1 MNNDRFALS
10 DAPPIAAPAGSVPD
24 SFLVMPKSGTLQQDG
39 QRFSYQF
46 SAEEITEIVGRSGY
60 AAEKSVPVDYE
71 HALATSADTEGAE
84 ESEINAA
91 LPGVHPACGYLTL
104 SASDDGIIATV
115 IKWTD
120 QASQLIKQGAYR
132 FFSPCIRG
140 IQTGK
145 PRITSV
151 ALTNVPALD
160 QIQPLTLTAEPKQTE
175 THMDLEQLQQIAGA
189 FGIEDEVALSDAPG
203 LFSTIVG
210 KAKAAHQLEEDH
222 MALSAELKEIRD
234 AEEAAELKDLIAKM
248 PESHREWAADQD
260 TITLSSFL
268 KSVKPAP
275 PMGSAVDR
283 GDNPDV
289 NIDSKELTELR
300 KGFGHKEEV

>member
-1 MNNDRFALS
+1 MNSDRFALS

-24 SFLVMPKSGTLQQDG
+24 SFLVLPTSGTLQQDG
-39 QRFSYQF
+39 MRFSYQF
-46 SAEEITEIVGRSGY
+46 SAEELQEIAARSGY
-60 AAEKSVPVDYE
+60 AAEKSVPVDFE
-71 HALATSADTEGAE
+71 HALATSADTEGSE
-84 ESEINAA
+84 ESELNAA

-120 QASQLIKQGAYR
+120 QASQLIRQGAYR

-140 IQTGK
+140 IQSGQ

-151 ALTNVPALD
+151 ALTNTPALD
-160 QIQPLTLTAEPKQTE
+160 QIQPLTLTAEKQTE
-175 THMDLEQLQQIAGA
+175 TPNMDLEQLQQIAGA
-189 FGIEDEVALSDAPG
+189 FGIEDEVALSDADG

-222 MALSAELKEIRD
+222 LALSAELKEIRD
-234 AEEAAELKDLIAKM
+234 AEEAAEKTELIAKM

-260 TITLSSFL
+260 TVTLSSFL

-275 PMGSAVDR
+275 PVGRVEER
-283 GDNPDV
+283 GDDPDV
-289 NIDSKELTELR
+289 NIDSKELQELR
-300 KGFGHKEEV
+300 NGFGHKQEA